1 MRIACVFAAV
11 LAPCRACIKQVR
23 YPDGVRTHRK
33 SLKTNQEAIGPMRAS
48 RDARGESCGMKG
60 GDGRKGLSAATGVD
74 VDKC

>member
-48 RDARGESCGMKG
+48 RDARGEACGMK

-74 VDKC
+74 KC